1 MHPISS
7 SPRALEP
14 KNYTCKQAFSHTATQ
29 LPHTESS
36 TFKQHP
42 SAPFR
47 EIINDF
53 NLQLLLYIKTVINR
67 GATFMMLSLKSCIC
81 PHLRRKKETET
92 SVNLSEILIIHTT
105 LLFPLLFPTPAPLPL
120 WISCIEAVA
129 SGEEVQEAP
138 YQNKEDSS

>member
-1 MHPISS
+1 
-7 SPRALEP
+7 
-14 KNYTCKQAFSHTATQ
+14 
-29 LPHTESS
+29 
-36 TFKQHP
+36 
-42 SAPFR
+42 
-47 EIINDF
+47 
-53 NLQLLLYIKTVINR
+53 
-67 GATFMMLSLKSCIC
+67 MMLSLKSFIC